1 MLEFFRRKWFD
12 VGAVLSVVVLKG
24 IFMEINKI
32 SDVTLAIWVGFASLL
47 LHQFEEYHWPG
58 YFPQMI
64 NKVLYKSKLPD
75 SYPLNPNSAF
85 IMDVGV
91 QWTTFIIAGF
101 LSISAVWLG
110 IAVMLFLFGNFIM
123 HTFYYNIK
131 AKTKYNPGMVTGI
144 VFLMPVSIFYF
155 WALIS
160 EHAAG
165 VWDYVIGLP
174 LGLIFI
180 FVNFVKLI
188 DWMKNKNVHFKFRK
202 GATYS
207 SKSTN

>member
-1 MLEFFRRKWFD
+1 
-12 VGAVLSVVVLKG
+12 
-24 IFMEINKI
+24 
-32 SDVTLAIWVGFASLL
+32 
-47 LHQFEEYHWPG
+47 
-58 YFPQMI
+58 
-64 NKVLYKSKLPD
+64 
-75 SYPLNPNSAF
+75 
-85 IMDVGV
+85 
-91 QWTTFIIAGF
+91 
-101 LSISAVWLG
+101 
-110 IAVMLFLFGNFIM
+110 
-123 HTFYYNIK
+123 
-131 AKTKYNPGMVTGI
+131 
-144 VFLMPVSIFYF
+144 MPVSIFYF

>member
-1 MLEFFRRKWFD
+1 
-12 VGAVLSVVVLKG
+12 
-24 IFMEINKI
+24 
-32 SDVTLAIWVGFASLL
+32 
-47 LHQFEEYHWPG
+47 
-58 YFPQMI
+58 MI